1 MTISVAIIG
10 SGPSAFYTVDAL
22 AKSGA
27 ACQIDMIERLPAPFG
42 LIRYGVAPDHESTRK
57 VARNFD
63 KLARGGALK
72 FFGNVEVG
80 RDVSMDDLRGMYDA
94 VVLAVGA
101 PHDRKLGISGQDKKN
116 VFGSADFV
124 GWYNGHPD
132 FRDLNPDLKVKAAA
146 VVGVGNVALDVA
158 RLLVRSREELS
169 ETDMPDYAVE
179 AFANSSVTD
188 VYLFGRRGPAEAAFT
203 MGELREMGE
212 LDLASPVIDAAQL
225 PANVDHL
232 PEAERRVPAKLVEM
246 LRAFSAKPVDKPKR
260 VHFRF
265 YSAPK
270 EIHGGERVAGIRIE
284 RTKVEGGRAVGT
296 GQFEDIACGL
306 VVAAIGY
313 RSPKIDGA
321 VFDDGKGLYTNTDG
335 RVAPGL
341 YAVGWAMRGPS
352 GVIGSN
358 KIDGQMVGGHIV
370 KDCAVPGGTGPK
382 PGRSAL
388 EQALAKRGSKITNYD
403 DWIALDAEEVKRA
416 RPKSPRGKFTSV
428 GEMLRFLKKA

>member
-1 MTISVAIIG
+1 VTITVAIIG
-10 SGPSAFYTVDAL
+10 SGPSAFYTAEAL

-27 ACQIDMIERLPAPFG
+27 DLRVDMIERLPAPFG
-42 LIRYGVAPDHESTRK
+42 LIRYGVAPDHESTRR
-57 VARNFD
+57 VSRAFD
-63 KLARGGALK
+63 RTARGPNIR

-80 RDVSMDDLRGMYDA
+80 RDVALDGLRAMYDA

-101 PHDRKLGISGQDKKN
+101 PHDRKLGIPGENLKN

-132 FRDLNPDLKVKAAA
+132 FRALNPDLKIKAAC

-158 RLLVRSREELS
+158 RLLVRTRQELA

-179 AFANSSVTD
+179 ALAGSDVTD
-188 VYLFGRRGPAEAAFT
+188 VYLLGRRGPAEAAFT
-203 MGELREMGE
+203 IGELREMGE
-212 LDLASPVIDAAQL
+212 LSQASPVVDPAQL
-225 PANVDHL
+225 PANLDHL
-232 PEAERRVPAKLVEM
+232 SEDDRRVQGKLVE
-246 LRAFSAKPVDKPKR
+246 LLKTFPGLPQDKPKR

-265 YSAPK
+265 FAAPR
-270 EIHGGERVAGIRIE
+270 EVLGQGRVAGLKVE

-296 GQFEDIACGL
+296 GEIYEIPCGL

-313 RSPKIDGA
+313 RSPKIEGGM
-321 VFDDGKGLYTNTDG
+321 FDDAKGLYANAAG

-352 GVIGSN
+352 GVIGTN
-358 KIDGQMVGGHIV
+358 KIDGQTVAAHILADI
-370 KDCAVPGGTGPK
+370 KAGAR
-382 PGRSAL
+382 PGRAAL
-388 EQALAKRGSKITNYD
+388 EQALGKAGAKITSYD
-403 DWIALDAEEVKRA
+403 DWLKLDAEEVKRA

-428 GEMLRFLKKA
+428 AEMLAFLGR

>member
-1 MTISVAIIG
+1 MTISVAIVG

-22 AKSGA
+22 VKSGVQ
-27 ACQIDMIERLPAPFG
+27 CQIDMIERLPAPFG

-63 KLARGGALK
+63 KLARSGALK
-72 FFGNVEVG
+72 FFGHVEIG
-80 RDVSMDDLRGMYDA
+80 RDVSMDELRTMYDA

-101 PHDRKLGISGQDKKN
+101 PHDRKLGVPGESKKN

-179 AFANSSVTD
+179 AFANSTVTD
-188 VYLFGRRGPAEAAFT
+188 VHLFGRRGPAEAAFT
-203 MGELREMGE
+203 MGELREMGA
-212 LDLASPVIDAAQL
+212 LSLASPVVDPAQL

-232 PEAERRVPAKLVEM
+232 PEDERRVPAKLVEM
-246 LRAFSAKPVDKPKR
+246 LRTFSGHPQNKPRR

-270 EIHGGERVAGIRIE
+270 EILGGERVEGLRIE

-296 GQFEDIACGL
+296 GRFEDIPCGL

-313 RSPKIDGA
+313 RSPKIAGA
-321 VFDDGKGLYTNTDG
+321 MFDDAKGLYTNTEG
-335 RVAPGL
+335 CVAPGL

-358 KIDGQMVGGHIV
+358 KIDGQMVGAHIV
-370 KDCAVPGGTGPK
+370 KDLAPGAK
-382 PGRSAL
+382 PGRAAL
-388 EQALAKRGSKITNYD
+388 ERALGARGARFTSYE
-403 DWIALDAEEVKRA
+403 DWTVLDAEEVKRA
-416 RPKSPRGKFTSV
+416 RPKAPRGKFTSV
-428 GEMLRFLKKA
+428 AEMLAFLGKS